1 MSQGVLGYQDF
12 LAARDGEADLARH
25 TLSRGEG
32 FFAELARR
40 PVRSGGADL
49 NLPLTG
55 PSPPGHTLGRPL
67 QSPD

>member
-1 MSQGVLGYQDF
+1 MVIDLTRELTPVFWGMAAL

-40 PVRSGGADL
+40 PVRSAA
-49 NLPLTG
+49 PI
-55 PSPPGHTLGRPL
+55 
-67 QSPD
+67 